1 MAEEIHVVT
10 GAFSYTGKYLARILL
25 SRGATVRTITGHP
38 DRPDPFGGRI
48 AAFPFDFDRPD
59 RLVAT
64 LRGAS
69 VLYNTYWVRFDHGG
83 EGHDRAVRNTRILFG
98 AAREAGVRRIVHV
111 SIANPSTDSPLPY
124 YAGKARLEE
133 DLSRLGIP
141 HAIVR
146 PAVIFG
152 DEDIL
157 VHNIAWFLRRV
168 PIFAIPGSGRYGL
181 QPIFVEELASL
192 LDRAGRAELDGTFD
206 AVGPEAVTFEEM
218 VRFLRAEIGGRAR
231 IVHAP
236 PEVVYALLHP
246 MGLLMGDV
254 ILTRQEI
261 AGLMAGLL
269 VSRERPLGAR
279 SFRAWIR
286 ERKDTLGRR
295 YSNELRRHFPARH
308 P

>member
-25 SRGATVRTITGHP
+25 ARGVTVRTITGHP
-38 DRPDPFGGRI
+38 DRPDPFGGRV

-64 LRGAS
+64 LRGVS

-83 EGHDRAVRNTRILFG
+83 EGYPRAVRNTRLLFR

-111 SIANPSTDSPLPY
+111 SIANPSIDSPLPY

-133 DLSRLGIP
+133 DLAGLGIP
-141 HAIVR
+141 HAVVR

-157 VHNIAWFLRRV
+157 IHNIAWFLRRF
-168 PIFAIPGSGRYGL
+168 PAFAVPGSGRYGM
-181 QPIFVEELASL
+181 QPIFVEELATL
-192 LDRAGRAELDGTFD
+192 LDRAGRGELDGTFD
-206 AVGPEAVTFEEM
+206 AAGPEKFTFEEW
-218 VRFLRAEIGGRAR
+218 VRFLRDEIGGRAR

-261 AGLMAGLL
+261 AGLMADLL
-269 VSRERPLGAR
+269 VSHEPPRGTR

-286 ERKDTLGRR
+286 ERRDVLGRR
-295 YSNELRRHFPARH
+295 YSNEIRRHFADRRP
-308 P
+308 